1 MAQTILIAA
10 FGFHPQQHGVAQ
22 AAYQQALGLH
32 QAGHQV
38 TVVTQGATST
48 DLPFEVINIKQK
60 SEYQL
65 LLKNTKA
72 SVVFFHGWHNW
83 ASDWAF
89 GAMPLKAKTVLIS
102 HGTNFNLRL
111 EGWKGWLRWL
121 FNQSQLLL
129 FARKLTRFDHLV
141 FLSTKPDPQRMSDL
155 ILARE
160 RELRNYSIIPNGA
173 RPAFLRECTVD
184 FKVTHGISTSKML
197 LCVSNFQ
204 PSKGQRELLNWFM
217 ELNLPDTALVLIGSE
232 FNDFSEELK
241 KQAADHLNK
250 RIFFFEKQTEE
261 ELHSAYTS
269 ANLFLSATYAE
280 VQPLMLLDA
289 MAVGLPFV
297 CRDVG
302 VVSELNGGICFKT
315 AEQFKENV
323 PWLLQSPFLCQQLGI
338 LGKKAVKERYNWE
351 SSVRQYHFLIQRNR

>member
-1 MAQTILIAA
+1 VPQKILIAT

-22 AAYQQALGLH
+22 AAYQQALGLY
-32 QAGHQV
+32 QLGYKV
-38 TVVTQGATST
+38 TVVTQGEASST
-48 DLPFEVINIKQK
+48 LPFEVVCIKQK
-60 SEYQL
+60 SDYQSFL
-65 LLKNTKA
+65 KA
-72 SVVFFHGWHNW
+72 SDAKVIFFHGWHNW
-83 ASDWAF
+83 VSDWAY

-111 EGWKGWLRWL
+111 EGWKGWLRWF
-121 FNQSQLLL
+121 FNQSQSV
-129 FARKLTRFDHLV
+129 FFTRKLTRFDHLV
-141 FLSTKPDPQRMSDL
+141 FLSTKPDPKRMSDV
-155 ILARE
+155 ILARKK
-160 RELRNYSIIPNGA
+160 ELRNYSIIPNGA
-173 RPAFLRECTVD
+173 RPAFLKECAVD
-184 FKVTHGISTSKML
+184 FKATHAISASKML

-204 PSKGQRELLNWFM
+204 PSKGQRELLNWFID
-217 ELNLPDTALVLIGSE
+217 LNLTDTALVLIGSK

-241 KQAADHLNK
+241 EQAADQLNK

-261 ELHSAYTS
+261 ELHSAYTAAS
-269 ANLFLSATYAE
+269 LFLSATYTE

-315 AEQFKENV
+315 AEEFKENV
-323 PWLLQSPFLCQQLGI
+323 PWLLKSPFLCQQLGI

-351 SSVRQYHFLIQRNR
+351 TTVRQYHFLIQ